1 MRGELVALDLET
13 TGLDTNADDII
24 EIGAVR
30 FEGDRIIDELAVLVK
45 PTRPIPPL
53 VTQLTGILPEDVEAA
68 PSIAEALPQLTD
80 FVGDSPWIAHNAAF
94 DGAFLERYHALQSN
108 LRIDTFDL
116 AAVLLPRSARY
127 NLTSLTQLTGFDIQS
142 AHRALYDAK
151 ATAHIYWKLWEKLI
165 ALPAP
170 IITEIAAMARSS
182 RWSLLPIFE
191 AALHE
196 HGIESIPTQFER
208 AFAVPTDIFEPYPPM
223 EAEHRLERPASEQP
237 ISRDVVRALL
247 GESSPLAQVLPGFEK
262 RSGQLDMASSIADAF
277 NNGVHLLVE
286 AGTGIGKSMGYLVP
300 AALWAVQNQD
310 RVVIST
316 NTINLQEQLLNHD
329 IPLLQALFDTPVRA
343 ALLKGRSNY
352 LCPRRLLEARRSPPT
367 NSDEARM
374 IAKLLIWLTES
385 KSGDRSEINLRGAD
399 EQFTW
404 SRFSAEDS
412 ECSAHVCAS
421 AMQGVCPFYK
431 AQKNAENAHL
441 VIINHALLIS
451 NAAAQIEFLPPFSR
465 IVMDEGHQLEDAIT
479 NALSVKLDQ
488 QGIERSLDEAALL
501 LQSMAISLK
510 SGAPAKYADRFASFA
525 QDILAALKDMRGL
538 SARLF
543 AHCRHII
550 DDAAQRGDSYPQLRV
565 DAPICSSSGF
575 AQVQNT
581 WGKLGEFFNII
592 VQKMREAG
600 ALLRRLAAHPI
611 PNYDALLKGID
622 RSADKL
628 LTLHQQLEAFF
639 NAPDANTIYWI
650 NQGQYEADYI
660 SLHTAP
666 LHVGAAL
673 EKAIWSQKSS
683 AVVTSATLQVN
694 GSFEFI
700 QQRLSAEIAGVMS
713 VESPFNYRDSAL
725 VFIPSDMPEPTD
737 RDRYQQLLE
746 RGIIELA
753 TALNGRTMVL
763 FTSYAH
769 LRQTAQVITPRLAL
783 GDIIVYDQS
792 DGSSRQALLEGFRTS
807 EKAVLLGTKSFWEG
821 VDIPGSA
828 LSALVITRLPFA
840 PPNDPIFAARSENY
854 ADSFNAFALPDAVLR
869 FRQGFGRLI
878 RTQTDRGVVVIM
890 DARIHTKR
898 YGSAFRDA
906 LPDCTVQTRP
916 LSALAETAV
925 KWIKRTAN

>member
-13 TGLDTNADDII
+13 TGLDPNSDDII

-30 FEGDRIIDELAVLVK
+30 FEGDRIIDELTVLVK
-45 PTRPIPPL
+45 PTRPIPAL

-68 PSIAEALPQLTD
+68 PSITEVLPQLTA
-80 FVGDSPWIAHNAAF
+80 FVGNSPWIAHNAAF
-94 DGAFLERYHALQSN
+94 DGAFLERYRALSGN
-108 LRIDTFDL
+108 FRIDTFDL
-116 AAVLLPRSARY
+116 APILLPQSTRY
-127 NLTSLTQLTGFDIQS
+127 SLTSLTQLTGFDIQS

-151 ATAHIYWKLWEKLI
+151 ATAHVYWKLWEKLI
-165 ALPAP
+165 ALPVP
-170 IITEIAAMARSS
+170 IIIEIAAMARSS
-182 RWSLLPIFE
+182 RWILLPIFE
-191 AALHE
+191 AALNE
-196 HGIESIPTQFER
+196 HGIEGIPAQFER
-208 AFAVPTDIFEPYPPM
+208 AFAAPTDIFDPPPP
-223 EAEHRLERPASEQP
+223 EEERRLERTPSEHP
-237 ISRDVVRALL
+237 ISRDTIHALL
-247 GESSPLAQVLPGFEK
+247 GENSPLAQALPGFEK

-277 NNGVHLLVE
+277 NNAFHLFIE

-310 RVVIST
+310 RVFIST

-329 IPLLQALFDTPVRA
+329 IPLLQTLFDTPVRA

-352 LCPRRLLEARRSPPT
+352 LCPRRLIEARRSPPMS
-367 NSDEARM
+367 SDEARM
-374 IAKLLIWLTES
+374 IAKLLVWLTES

-399 EQFTW
+399 EQFSW

-412 ECSAHVCAS
+412 ECGGHLCVS

-431 AQKNAENAHL
+431 AQRNAENAHL
-441 VIINHALLIS
+441 VIINHALLMS
-451 NAAAQIEFLPPFSR
+451 NATSAAEFLPSFSR

-479 NALSVKLDQ
+479 NALSVKLDEQ
-488 QGIERSLDEAALL
+488 NIERGLNEAALL

-510 SGAPAKYADRFASFA
+510 SGAPSKYADRFASFA
-525 QDILAALKDMRGL
+525 QDISAALKDMRAL
-538 SARLF
+538 IVRLF
-543 AHCRHII
+543 VNCRHVVE
-550 DDAAQRGDSYPQLRV
+550 DAAQRSDSYPQLRV
-565 DAPICSSSGF
+565 DASVRSSSSF
-575 AQVQNT
+575 AQAQNT
-581 WGKLGEFFNII
+581 WGKLREFFDII
-592 VQKMREAG
+592 VQKMREA
-600 ALLRRLAAHPI
+600 AVLLRRLSAHPI
-611 PNYDALLKGID
+611 PDYDSLLKGID
-622 RSADKL
+622 RSADTL
-628 LTLHQQLEAFF
+628 LTVHQQLEAFF

-650 NQGQYEADYI
+650 NQGQHESDYI

-666 LHVGAAL
+666 LHIGAIL

-725 VFIPSDMPEPTD
+725 VFIPSDMPEPAD

-769 LRQTAQVITPRLAL
+769 LRQTAQAITPRLAL

-828 LSALVITRLPFA
+828 LSAVVIPRLPFS

-890 DARIHTKR
+890 DARIRTKR
-898 YGSAFRDA
+898 YGAAFLDA
-906 LPDCTVQTRP
+906 LPDCTVQTSP

-925 KWIKRTAN
+925 KWIKPTAN